1 MKLNL
6 TFAII
11 LFGLRNLFISQ
22 LHEESVVT
30 KWSNI
35 CIDLVFTSVSSI
47 SVWCEWRFQGS
58 ASLCIVSCLSTIH
71 RTAILSSV
79 CSPSVIL
86 DQVSTCLSII
96 LEEEK
101 KILLLISCI

>member
-30 KWSNI
+30 KWSDL
-35 CIDLVFTSVSSI
+35 CAALVFMFVSLI
-47 SVWCEWRFQGS
+47 RVWCEWRFQSS
-58 ASLCIVSCLSTIH
+58 AFLGIVSAPLTEQQFFLQFIVLVLSWSRLPH
-71 RTAILSSV
+71 V
-79 CSPSVIL
+79 
-86 DQVSTCLSII
+86 
-96 LEEEK
+96 
-101 KILLLISCI
+101 